1 MKKITMFSSV
11 LASALMLVVAS
22 CSSEDVAGVDAQ
34 NGKGATSYLAVNI
47 ENVGSAPASRSYNK
61 GNGTYEDGTE
71 AESKI
76 NNVRFYF
83 FNGDGTPYLLV
94 NDDPEK
100 TPVNFL
106 ERELRTDDMDG
117 NDHDHTAEIKTK
129 AMLVLKGETKA
140 VPASVIAVINPA
152 ALDNSTL
159 HSGTMTLSEL
169 RTSATGSKFN
179 DKTEGFVM
187 SNSVYESAGQDVCST
202 PVANH
207 VFATS
212 EAALKQPVDIYVER
226 VNAKVNARIDA
237 TYKRD
242 GETTPAWTK
251 NTEEGQYKDKYQIK
265 VGDIEVTT
273 YEDTRSLTASSTTKK
288 YPVYAVVQ
296 GWQLADANGKAE
308 VCKQIKTSW
317 YAGDLGIN
325 PWTTSDYHRC
335 FWSKS
340 VPFNTGEVEGVNRP
354 VNPKFEDI
362 KQSLSD
368 EFSTTPVYTLPNTPD
383 EVVTNPKTSLNNLTK
398 LIVAA
403 KLVYKD
409 ENNTYH
415 PAQVC
420 QYRGLTYL
428 GEEAVKKNIVSG
440 FQKYLKKTTTTTTGD
455 VYNPIEPSD
464 ITFKTVSSSSTVKDY
479 EVVATLASTVGEL
492 YVKDGETTYKAVKKD
507 VVNAELEKEEAQVRP
522 DGFTYYYT
530 PIQHLGEAG
539 KLGEYGIV
547 RNHSYQVTIQNIQGF
562 GTPVYNPDQEID
574 PMIPSDDNTYLAARI
589 NVLSWRVVSSNVDL
603 DQTK

>member
-1 MKKITMFSSV
+1 MKQFTMFSSV

-22 CSSEDVAGVDAQ
+22 CSSEDVAGGDSQ
-34 NGKGATSYLAVNI
+34 NGKGTTSFLAVNI
-47 ENVGSAPASRSYNK
+47 ENVGSAPASRSSYEQNK
-61 GNGTYEDGTE
+61 GTYEDGT
-71 AESKI
+71 ADESKI
-76 NNVRFYF
+76 TNVRFYF

-106 ERELRTDDMDG
+106 ERELGTDDMDG
-117 NDHDHTAEIKTK
+117 NDHDHTAEITTK

-202 PVANH
+202 PVANS
-207 VFATS
+207 VFATA
-212 EAALKQPVDIYVER
+212 EDATKNPVDIYVER
-226 VNAKVNARIDA
+226 VNAKVNAKIDA
-237 TYKRD
+237 NYKRD
-242 GETTPAWTK
+242 GETENAWTQ
-251 NTEEGQYKDKYQIK
+251 NEEGKYQIK
-265 VGDIEVTT
+265 VGSIDVIT
-273 YEDTRSLTASSTTKK
+273 YEENANATPTTNT

-308 VCKQIKTSW
+308 LCKQINTSW
-317 YAGDLGIN
+317 YAGELGIS

-335 FWSKS
+335 FWSES
-340 VPFNTGEVEGVNRP
+340 VPFTTGAGANRP
-354 VNPKFEDI
+354 VNPTFNGI
-362 KQSLSD
+362 TQSLSD
-368 EFSTTPVYTLPNTPD
+368 DFSAEPVYTLPNTPD
-383 EVVTNPKTSLNNLTK
+383 KVVTNPKKSDNTLTK

-409 ENNTYH
+409 KNNTYH

-428 GEEAVKKNIVSG
+428 GEDAVKKQIVGG
-440 FQKYLKKTTTTTTGD
+440 FKQYLKKTTTASGD
-455 VYNPIEPSD
+455 VYNSIEASD
-464 ITFKTVSSSSTVKDY
+464 ITFKTVPGSSEVKDY

-492 YVKDGETTYKAVKKD
+492 YVKDGETTYKTVLKD
-507 VVNAELEKEEAQVRP
+507 VVNAELAKEEAQVRP

-530 PIQHLGEAG
+530 PIQHLGTPG

-547 RNHSYQVTIQNIQGF
+547 RNHSYQVTIQNIKGF

-574 PMIPSDDNTYLAARI
+574 PMIPSDENTYLAASI
-589 NVLSWRVVSSNVDL
+589 KVLSWRVVSSNVDL

>member
-1 MKKITMFSSV
+1 MKKFTMLSSV
-11 LASALMLVVAS
+11 LASALMLTIAS
-22 CSSEDVAGVDAQ
+22 CSSEDVAGDDAQ
-34 NGKGATSYLAVNI
+34 IGKGTTSFLAVNI
-47 ENVGSAPASRSYNK
+47 ENVGSAPASRSYNQ
-61 GNGTYEDGTE
+61 GNGTYEDGSE

-106 ERELRTDDMDG
+106 EREIETDDMNG
-117 NDHDHTAEIKTK
+117 NDHDHTAEITTK

-202 PVANH
+202 PVANS

-212 EAALKQPVDIYVER
+212 EEALKKPVDIYVER
-226 VNAKVNARIDA
+226 VNAKVNAKIDA
-237 TYKRD
+237 TYIRD
-242 GETTPAWTK
+242 GETTPAWT
-251 NTEEGQYKDKYQIK
+251 NNEGKYQIK
-265 VGDIEVTT
+265 VGSIDVTT
-273 YEDTRSLTASSTTKK
+273 YDENTNATPTIDT

-308 VCKQIKTSW
+308 LCKQINTSW
-317 YAGDLGIN
+317 YAGELGIS

-340 VPFNTGEVEGVNRP
+340 VPFTSGAQGGVNHP
-354 VNPKFEDI
+354 VNPTFNGI
-362 KQSLSD
+362 TQSLTD
-368 EFSTTPVYTLPNTPD
+368 EFSADPVYTLPNTPD
-383 EVVTNPKTSLNNLTK
+383 VVVANPKTSVNTLTK

-409 ENNTYH
+409 KNNTYH

-428 GEEAVKKNIVSG
+428 GEDAVKKQIVSSFG
-440 FQKYLKKTTTTTTGD
+440 QYFKKTTTESGD
-455 VYNPIEPSD
+455 VYKSIEASD
-464 ITFKTVSSSSTVKDY
+464 IAFKTVVPGSPESSEVKNY

-492 YVKDGETTYKAVKKD
+492 YVKDGETTYKPVKKD

-547 RNHSYQVTIQNIQGF
+547 RNHSYQVTIQNIQGY
-562 GTPVYNPDQEID
+562 GTPVYDPDKVID

>member
-1 MKKITMFSSV
+1 MKKFTMFSSV

-34 NGKGATSYLAVNI
+34 NGKGTTSFLAVNI

-83 FNGDGTPYLLV
+83 FNGDGTPYLLLN
-94 NDDPEK
+94 NDSEK
-100 TPVNFL
+100 QPVNYL
-106 ERELRTDDMDG
+106 EHTVETAG
-117 NDHDHTAEIKTK
+117 NDYDHTAEIKTK
-129 AMLVLKGETKA
+129 AVLVLKGETKA
-140 VPASVIAVINPA
+140 VPASVIAVINPEV
-152 ALDNSTL
+152 LDNTTL
-159 HSGTMTLSEL
+159 KSGSMTLSEL
-169 RTSATGSKFN
+169 RTSATGSTFY
-179 DKTEGFVM
+179 DKTGGFVM

-202 PVANH
+202 PVANS
-207 VFATS
+207 VFATEK
-212 EAALKQPVDIYVER
+212 EAMSKPVDIYVER
-226 VNAKVNARIDA
+226 VNAKVNAKIDA
-237 TYKRD
+237 NYPADKTEK
-242 GETTPAWTK
+242 AWTK
-251 NTEEGQYKDKYQIK
+251 NEDGKYQIK
-265 VGDIEVTT
+265 VGSIGVTT
-273 YEDTRSLTASSTTKK
+273 YEENANATPTTNT

-308 VCKQIKTSW
+308 LCKQINTSW
-317 YAGDLGIN
+317 YAGELGIS

-340 VPFNTGEVEGVNRP
+340 VPFTSGAQAGANHP
-354 VNPKFEDI
+354 VNPTFNGI
-362 KQSLSD
+362 TQSLS
-368 EFSTTPVYTLPNTPD
+368 EVFSAEPVYTLPNTPD
-383 EVVTNPKTSLNNLTK
+383 EVVTNPKTSDNTLTK

-409 ENNTYH
+409 KNNTYH

-428 GEEAVKKNIVSG
+428 GEEAVKKQIVGG
-440 FQKYLKKTTTTTTGD
+440 FARYFKKTTTESGD
-455 VYNPIEPSD
+455 VYKSIEASD
-464 ITFKTVSSSSTVKDY
+464 IAFKTVVPGSPESSEVKNY
-479 EVVATLASTVGEL
+479 EVVATLASTVGDL
-492 YVKDGETTYKAVKKD
+492 YVKNGDAWTIAPKD
-507 VVNAELEKEEAQVRP
+507 AVNAALAKETAQVRST
-522 DGFTYYYT
+522 DGATYYYT
-530 PIQHLGEAG
+530 PIKHLGDPG

-547 RNHSYQVTIQNIQGF
+547 RNHSYQVTIQNIKGF

-574 PMIPSDDNTYLAARI
+574 PMIPSDENTYLAASI
-589 NVLSWRVVSSNVDL
+589 KVLSWRVVSSNVDL